1 MLTDLRYAVRGL
13 RKNPVFTTVAVIT
26 LALGIGA
33 NTAIFTVVNAVLLRR
48 LPYQDPGRLMM
59 VFGTDVKRNT
69 SNDVISYPTYLDWK
83 AQNHSFAAM
92 EAWAGWSFNLSGGD
106 QPEQVYALRITPG
119 LFSLLG
125 VKPALGRGFLSEEQQ
140 VLAIDRNQPVARV
153 KTLES
158 LMADSIKPQRFR
170 LLLIGIFAAL
180 ALALATAG
188 IYGVLSYT
196 AGQRTHEI
204 GVRAAMGA
212 RAADVMKLVLTQ
224 ALRLVAA
231 DVVLRLAGALALTH
245 VLERFLYGVKP
256 GDPLILI
263 AVSFLLVAVAVAAS
277 YVPAR
282 RAYRVDPVEALRY
295 E

>member
-1 MLTDLRYAVRGL
+1 MGKLLQDLRYGL
-13 RKNPVFTTVAVIT
+13 RMLIRHRAVTAIAVIT

-33 NTAIFTVVNAVLLRR
+33 NTAIFTVVNAVLLRP

-140 VLAIDRNQPVARV
+140 PGRHHVLLLGHDLWARRFASDPKILGRKVTITADTDGESYAAVGVMPAGFQYTGPRDQAWVPLVEDRNRRHGFIRV
-153 KTLES
+153 VGKLKPG
-158 LMADSIKPQRFR
+158 ASIQQAQAEMDTISAQLAKAYPSQQEGYGANVVPLHRQMVGDLRPALLVF
-170 LLLIGIFAAL
+170 LGAVVFVLLIACAN
-180 ALALATAG
+180 
-188 IYGVLSYT
+188 
-196 AGQRTHEI
+196 
-204 GVRAAMGA
+204 
-212 RAADVMKLVLTQ
+212 
-224 ALRLVAA
+224 VA
-231 DVVLRLAGALALTH
+231 
-245 VLERFLYGVKP
+245 
-256 GDPLILI
+256 
-263 AVSFLLVAVAVAAS
+263 
-277 YVPAR
+277 
-282 RAYRVDPVEALRY
+282 
-295 E
+295 